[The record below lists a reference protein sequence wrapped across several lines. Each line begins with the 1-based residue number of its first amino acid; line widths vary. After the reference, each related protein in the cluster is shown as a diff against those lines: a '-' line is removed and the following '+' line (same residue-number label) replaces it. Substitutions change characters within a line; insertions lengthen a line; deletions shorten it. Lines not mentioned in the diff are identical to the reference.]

1 MIDMKVWME
10 QFLTALDRGFGG
22 RVWFV
27 GLQGSRGRGEAT
39 ETSDIDMVVILDELR
54 AEDIAA
60 YSAMLDRL
68 PHRELSCGFLSG
80 RSEICAWEPSDL
92 FQLYFDTTPI
102 RGSLDALLPL
112 LDASAVER
120 AIRIG
125 ACNIYHGCVH
135 NMVHGKSEEVLRGLY
150 KGASF
155 VAQAIAYRQT
165 GRYYQHQR
173 DLVEILSTNDQRVVD
188 TFLKLKNGGAVDFDE
203 MSRAL
208 FEWAGRL
215 IRDGEN

>member
-1 MIDMKVWME
+1 MIDMKEWTE
-10 QFLTALDRGFGG
+10 QFLTALDSRFGG

-39 ETSDIDMVVILDELR
+39 ENSDIDMVVILDELR
-54 AEDIAA
+54 GEDIAA
-60 YSAMLDRL
+60 YGAMLDCL
-68 PHRELSCGFLSG
+68 PHRDLSCGFLSG
-80 RSEICAWEPSDL
+80 RAEICAWEPSDL

-102 RGSLDALLPL
+102 RGTLDALLPL
-112 LDASAVER
+112 LDDSAVER

-155 VAQAIAYRQT
+155 VAQAIAYRRT
-165 GRYYQHQR
+165 GRYQR
-173 DLVEILSTNDQRVVD
+173 YMVDVLEICSTNDHLIVD
-188 TFLKLKNGGAVDFDE
+188 TFLKLKNGGAVDFDA
-203 MSRAL
+203 MSRTL

-215 IRDGEN
+215 IRDGKD

>member
-1 MIDMKVWME
+1 MIDMKEWTE
-10 QFLTALDRGFGG
+10 QFLTALDSRFGG

-27 GLQGSRGRGEAT
+27 GLQGSRGRGEAA
-39 ETSDIDMVVILDELR
+39 ENSDIDMVVILDELQG
-54 AEDIAA
+54 EDIAA
-60 YSAMLDRL
+60 YGAMLDRL
-68 PHRELSCGFLSG
+68 PHRDLSCGFLSG
-80 RSEICAWEPSDL
+80 RAEICAWEPSDL

-102 RGSLDALLPL
+102 RGTLDALLPL
-112 LDASAVER
+112 LDDSAVER

-155 VAQAIAYRQT
+155 VAQAIAYRRT
-165 GRYYQHQR
+165 GRYQR
-173 DLVEILSTNDQRVVD
+173 YMADVLEICSTNDHLIVD
-188 TFLKLKNGGAVDFDE
+188 TFLKLKNGGAVDFDA
-203 MSRAL
+203 MSRTL

-215 IRDGEN
+215 IRDGKD